1 MVHSGQASG
10 GHYYSYIKQR
20 VDDGSG
26 EVEKWYK
33 FDDVDVSEC
42 NIDQVVYGIN
52 LIVHIGNILLEIEV
66 FCDLSHH
73 NFSLMIEY

>member
-52 LIVHIGNILLEIEV
+52 LIVYIGNISEIKV
-66 FCDLSHH
+66 FCDLVDH
-73 NFSLMIEY
+73 NFSLIIKY